1 MWSTCI
7 KLTALYLWSV
17 RCCELHSSNKCTRYN
32 AANTWALICC
42 VLSDL
47 PLHQTSTNSIQLYP
61 WKVCFVIL
69 WTWGRKIISHFSQKK
84 IKIRQ
89 QADWSRHSKGFYN
102 LKFIHISEIQKSL
115 ACSTKIFFFQ
125 FGYHWLFCHCVN
137 NGTRNACLKYASL
150 EKKILQS
157 FLK

>member
-1 MWSTCI
+1 MMWSTCI

-115 ACSTKIFFFQ
+115 ACSTKIFFFNLVITDC
-125 FGYHWLFCHCVN
+125 FV
-137 NGTRNACLKYASL
+137 
-150 EKKILQS
+150 IV
-157 FLK
+157 

>member
-1 MWSTCI
+1 MLWGAQQQQMHKVTCSKHLGVNLLCPI
-7 KLTALYLWSV
+7 WLTITSNLY
-17 RCCELHSSNKCTRYN
+17 
-32 AANTWALICC
+32 
-42 VLSDL
+42 
-47 PLHQTSTNSIQLYP
+47 TSTNSIQLYP